1 MLNKEYSESA
11 RLFTSLLSRLNHRN
25 LVLINM
31 FQCLLHLKEYERIMD
46 LIETVEKKEDYL
58 DFNEKQLRMMG
69 LLAREKLKN
78 ENSIR
83 YQEYLRIQKIKR
95 EINASLNN

>member
-1 MLNKEYSESA
+1 M
-11 RLFTSLLSRLNHRN
+11 
-25 LVLINM
+25 
-31 FQCLLHLKEYERIMD
+31 KEYERIMD
-46 LIETVEKKEDYL
+46 LVDTIEKKEDYL

-83 YQEYLRIQKIKR
+83 Y
-95 EINASLNN
+95 